1 MKNYRKGG
9 YVAWLTVI
17 SVFLLATNAIAI
29 DPMDR
34 QKRPIEYL
42 GVSGGNINDGCSAG
56 TLGSLVENKRGKQ
69 FILSNN
75 HVLASENEAEKGD
88 LIIQPG
94 SLDDGCRFR
103 RTNRVARLRKFIP
116 IRFSGNNL
124 VDAAM
129 AKAISSKVDPGGS
142 ILGIGQISRTP
153 INPSVGMRVKKAGRT
168 TGLTSGQIDSVGV
181 TVDVRYASG
190 RIARFV
196 DQIIVFPGGF
206 SSPGDSGSLIIKNT
220 STCPQPVGLLFA
232 GSSRYTVANPIK
244 TVYKKLR
251 VTPVGCTASSTE
263 ASPMSEPLF
272 LDETLVARVNEVKA
286 RHEDDLLKM
295 PGVLGVGIGEQ
306 DGEVVI
312 KVFVK
317 KDSQSAIASGAL
329 PHRVDGFKL
338 ITEFTEEFIA
348 Y

>member
-1 MKNYRKGG
+1 MKSYRINWCAA
-9 YVAWLTVI
+9 VLAAIAVC
-17 SVFLLATNAIAI
+17 LLAANAFAL
-29 DPMDR
+29 DHRAKQP
-34 QKRPIEYL
+34 RPIKL

-56 TLGSLVENKRGKQ
+56 TLGSLVVNKRGKE

-88 LIIQPG
+88 LITQPG

-103 RTNRVARLRKFIP
+103 RANRVAKLRKFIP
-116 IRFSGNNL
+116 INFSGNNL

-129 AKAISSKVDPGGS
+129 AKTIRGRVDTGGS
-142 ILGIGQISRTP
+142 ILGIGQVST
-153 INPSVGMRVKKAGRT
+153 NPVNPKVGMNVKKAGRT
-168 TGLTSGQIDSVGV
+168 SGVTTGRISAVGV
-181 TVDVRYASG
+181 TVNVRYASG

-196 DQIIVFPGGF
+196 NQIFITPGGF
-206 SSPGDSGSLIIKNT
+206 SGPGDSGSLIVKQK
-220 STCPQPVGLLFA
+220 STCPEPVGLLFA
-232 GSSRYTVANPIK
+232 GSSSLTVANPIK

-251 VTPVGCTASSTE
+251 VTPVGCAASSTE
-263 ASPMSEPLF
+263 VSQMSEPLF
-272 LDETLVARVNEVKA
+272 QNEALVAQANEVRA
-286 RHEDDLLKM
+286 RHEDDLLKQ

-317 KDSQSAIASGAL
+317 KQSGAVSAKRAI
-329 PHRVDGFKL
+329 PEKIDGLK
-338 ITEFTEEFIA
+338 IVTEVTEEFVA